1 MAVYNVASAA
11 ELTSVLSKLT
21 GGDTVLLAGGNY
33 GNLSFYQ
40 KNYASTVTFAAAP
53 NTGTVHF
60 DGLNVASSS
69 NLTFKGLDLGRGLK
83 PDEPEYTKLNTV
95 QNSSNVKL
103 INVSIHGSLDGDVTN
118 DGMGLYVTDSKNVEV
133 LNASFNE
140 LFRGV
145 LVQRTTNITLG
156 SSRFEG
162 IRSDGANFTG
172 NDQVMVRGNV
182 FKDFNRFGS
191 DHADAIQFWNTGQ
204 TKGQSDI
211 VIKDN
216 VFLQQQAGKGAQ
228 GIFIYDNEA
237 HKFTNVLIQNNLMYG
252 NDDYNGITV
261 NNGVDVRVIGN
272 TVVSSGLDPKNFW
285 IRLEKSQNVTVRDN
299 VTDDLKLGNDLVGL
313 VNQNNLRLVSDAAA
327 RARFLDLDTPSGV
340 TDLILSGQ
348 GFQLPDRGAVAKVL
362 GSSLLGAIGQ
372 GKGLSASQEEVL
384 SNLDFGSTGEELVF
398 EPARGSAALAPT
410 PVSAALGGLLTSD
423 GSAHAQA
430 GAAELPFAEQPV
442 AAAHGTV
449 ERFWTLEHFVALP

>member
-1 MAVYNVASAA
+1 MAVYNVATTA

-21 GGDTVLLAGGNY
+21 GGDTVLLAPGNY

-40 KNYASTVTFAAAP
+40 KNYASTVTFAAAS

-60 DGLNVASSS
+60 DGLNVSSSS
-69 NLTFKGLDLGRGLK
+69 NLTFKGLDLGRALAAGE
-83 PDEPEYTKLNTV
+83 PDYTKLNTV

-103 INVSIHGSLDGDVTN
+103 INVSIHGSLDGNAAN
-118 DGMGLYVTDSKNVEV
+118 DGMGLYVTDSQNVDV

-140 LFRGV
+140 LYRGI
-145 LVQRTTNITLG
+145 LVQRTTNMTLG

-172 NDQVMVRGNV
+172 NDKVTVRGNV
-182 FKDFNRFGS
+182 FKDFNRFGD

-228 GIFIYDNEA
+228 GIFIYDNEP

-261 NNGVDVRVIGN
+261 NNGVNVQVIGN
-272 TVVSSGLDPKNFW
+272 TVLSSGLDPKNFW
-285 IRLEKSQNVTVRDN
+285 IRLEKSQNVTVKNN
-299 VTDDLKLGNDLVGL
+299 VTDNLLLNADLVGL
-313 VNQNNLRLVSDAAA
+313 INENNLLLINNAAA

-340 TDLILSGQ
+340 TDLIISGQ

-362 GSSLLGAIGQ
+362 GSSLLGAISQ

-384 SNLDFGSTGEELVF
+384 SNLDFGNVGEELVF
-398 EPARGSAALAPT
+398 EPARGSAAFAPT
-410 PVSAALGGLLTSD
+410 PVSAALGGLLPND
-423 GSAHAQA
+423 GSAHAPA
-430 GAAELPFAEQPV
+430 GAPELPFAEQPV
-442 AAAHGTV
+442 AAAHGTL